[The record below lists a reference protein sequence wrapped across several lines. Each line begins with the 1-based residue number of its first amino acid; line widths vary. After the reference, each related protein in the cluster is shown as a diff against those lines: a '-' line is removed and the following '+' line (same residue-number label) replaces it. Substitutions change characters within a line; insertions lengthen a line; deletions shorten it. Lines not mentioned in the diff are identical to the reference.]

1 MRRSRVWLEAYRIAL
16 ENLLANKL
24 RTTLTLLGI
33 IVGVTAVIA
42 VVTVIEGLNKKV
54 SQTFMSQGSNV
65 FSVRRLPQVILSR
78 DEFLKFNKRKTLT
91 NEDAYFVNE
100 NCKTCAKVGWDS
112 GSLKV
117 IKFKNQKSE
126 GVFIRGVSPKVIN
139 IEGLNFS
146 IGRPFTEQEINTSA
160 YVCVIGW
167 DVVDNLFPGRDPLN
181 KEIRIDDLPF
191 KIIGVTERLGTIFGF
206 SRDNY
211 VMIPVSAY
219 QKIYGTRSG
228 VNILVAAQET
238 ELMDKTQEEIR
249 QLLRARRH
257 KTYRDEDDGFA
268 IETSQ
273 IFLDLYSNATK
284 NIYLVSFII
293 SGISLVV
300 GGIVVMNI
308 MLVSVTER
316 TREIGVRKALG
327 ARKFDIL
334 IQFLIEAVT
343 ISVLGGV
350 LGIIIG
356 YSVAYLI
363 SFYTGFPLFI
373 RASSGILGVAVSSA
387 VGIIFG
393 VYPASRAAKLDP
405 IEALRSE

>member
-1 MRRSRVWLEAYRIAL
+1 MKRSRIWLEAYKIAL

-24 RTTLTLLGI
+24 RTFLTLLGI

-42 VVTVIEGLNKKV
+42 VITVIEGLNQKV
-54 SQTFMSQGSNV
+54 SQTFMSQGSNI

-78 DEFLKFNKRKTLT
+78 DEFLKFNKRKKLI
-91 NEDAYFVNE
+91 NEDAYYVNE
-100 NCKTCAKVGWDS
+100 QCKSCAKVGWDS

-117 IKFKNQKSE
+117 IKFQNQKSE
-126 GVFIRGVSPKVIN
+126 GVFIRGVSSKVTS
-139 IEGLNFS
+139 IEGLNFTG
-146 IGRPFTEQEINTSA
+146 GRPFTDQEINGSS

-167 DVVDNLFPGRDPLN
+167 DVVDNLFPGRDPIG
-181 KEIRIDDLPF
+181 KEIRLDDLPF
-191 KIIGVTERLGTIFGF
+191 KIIGITERLGTIFGF

-211 VMIPVSAY
+211 VMIPISTY
-219 QKIYGTRSG
+219 QKIYGARSG
-228 VNILVAAQET
+228 INILVAAEET
-238 ELMDKTQEEIR
+238 ELMDKTQEEVR
-249 QLLRARRH
+249 QLLRVRRH
-257 KTYRDEDDGFA
+257 KTYRDEDDGFS

-316 TREIGVRKALG
+316 TREIGIRKALG

-334 IQFLIEAVT
+334 IQFIIEAVT
-343 ISVLGGV
+343 ISALGGI

-356 YSVAYLI
+356 YAVAYLI
-363 SFYTGFPLFI
+363 SIYTAFPLSV
-373 RASSGILGVAVSSA
+373 RASSALLGVAVSSL
-387 VGIIFG
+387 VGIVFG

>member
-1 MRRSRVWLEAYRIAL
+1 MRTSRVWLEASRIAV

-24 RTTLTLLGI
+24 RTFLTLLGI

-42 VVTVIEGLNKKV
+42 VVTVIEGLNQTV
-54 SQTFMSQGSNV
+54 SKTFMSQGANV

-78 DEFLKFNKRKTLT
+78 DEFLKFNKRKTLS
-91 NEDAYFVNE
+91 NEDAYFVADH
-100 NCKTCAKVGWDS
+100 CKSCAKIGWDS
-112 GSLKV
+112 GSLKA
-117 IKFKNQKSE
+117 IKFQNQKSE
-126 GVFIRGVSPKVIN
+126 GVFIRGVSKTVIN
-139 IEGLNFS
+139 IEGLIFS
-146 IGRPFTEQEINTSA
+146 SGRPFTDQEVDNSSN
-160 YVCVIGW
+160 VCVIGW
-167 DVVDNLFPGRDPLN
+167 DIVDNLFPGRDPLN
-181 KEIRIDDLPF
+181 KEIRIDNLPF

-211 VMIPVSAY
+211 VMIPLSAY

-228 VNILVAAQET
+228 VNILVSAQKT
-238 ELMDKTQEEIR
+238 ELMDRTQEEVR

-257 KTYRDEDDGFA
+257 KTYRDEDDGFS

-293 SGISLVV
+293 SGISLIV

-316 TREIGVRKALG
+316 TREIGIRKALG

-334 IQFLIEAVT
+334 IQFIIEAVT
-343 ISVLGGV
+343 ISAIGGI

-363 SFYTGFPLFI
+363 SIYTGFPLFI
-373 RASSGILGVAVSSA
+373 RAGSAILGVTVSSL
-387 VGIIFG
+387 VGIVFG
-393 VYPASRAAKLDP
+393 VYPANRAAKLDP

>member
-1 MRRSRVWLEAYRIAL
+1 MRASRVWLEASRIAV

-24 RTTLTLLGI
+24 RTFLTLLGI

-42 VVTVIEGLNKKV
+42 VVTVIEGLNQKV

-91 NEDAYFVNE
+91 NEDAYFVAE
-100 NCKTCAKVGWDS
+100 RCSACAKVGWDS
-112 GSLKV
+112 GSLKT
-117 IKFKNQKSE
+117 IKFQNQKSE
-126 GVFIRGVSPKVIN
+126 GVFIRGVSQTVIN

-146 IGRPFTEQEINTSA
+146 SGRPFTEQETSNSA
-160 YVCVIGW
+160 SVCVIGW

-181 KEIRIDDLPF
+181 KEIRIDNLPF

-211 VMIPVSAY
+211 IMIPVSVY

-228 VNILVAAQET
+228 VNILVSAQET
-238 ELMDKTQEEIR
+238 ELMDRTQEEVR

-257 KTYRDEDDGFA
+257 KTYRDEDDGFS

-273 IFLDLYSNATK
+273 IFLDLYSDATK

-293 SGISLVV
+293 SGISLIV

-327 ARKFDIL
+327 ARRFDIL
-334 IQFLIEAVT
+334 IQFIIEAVT
-343 ISVLGGV
+343 ISALGGV
-350 LGIIIG
+350 LGIIVG
-356 YSVAYLI
+356 YSVAYII
-363 SFYTGFPLFI
+363 SIYTGFPLFI
-373 RASSGILGVAVSSA
+373 RASSAILGVGVSSA